1 MSLRFL
7 FAFLITMVCFSCP
20 LQPSS
25 GEETTLEQMRACRY
39 CRPPFDFINQLKP
52 SASGRQYAPDRK
64 VDLQHLRLD
73 VTPDLKAR
81 TVTGQC
87 VLTFTPIARPLRELT
102 LGAVDLNI
110 KEIKANVA
118 LAGYE
123 LTNEGL
129 EIAFDPPVQPDKQ

>member
-1 MSLRFL
+1 MLPRFRPVL
-7 FAFLITMVCFSCP
+7 LIALCLLCVPFLH
-20 LQPSS
+20 
-25 GEETTLEQMRACRY
+25 GEESNFEQMRACRY

-81 TVTGQC
+81 TVAGNC
-87 VLTFTPIARPLRELT
+87 VLTFEPIARPLRELT

-110 KEIKANVA
+110 KNMEANVA

-123 LTNEGL
+123 MTKIVCN
-129 EIAFDPPVQPDKQ
+129 I